1 MRFLDFNRVGGQ
13 GDLEVVLGSLTGA
26 GVFVTTVVL
35 GAVMLVTAPGKLK
48 VSKNSTRRDVL
59 AYLVTVLVIISVA
72 WDDKITVF
80 DAIGLLLVYVS
91 YVTAVV
97 ALSVSGKDGQG
108 DNEGGENEGGEYDN
122 GSAKEGEAEGEEGN
136 DGLTPLAGLV
146 WPEGE
151 GGTMLLIERVQV
163 R

>member
-1 MRFLDFNRVGGQ
+1 M
-13 GDLEVVLGSLTGA
+13 
-26 GVFVTTVVL
+26 
-35 GAVMLVTAPGKLK
+35 
-48 VSKNSTRRDVL
+48 
-59 AYLVTVLVIISVA
+59 TVLVIISVA

-122 GSAKEGEAEGEEGN
+122 GSAKEGGGEADGEEVD